1 MSDVRSNK
9 QIEIIRLLDRFYGI
23 FLLVCL
29 VFLTIGVPL
38 VFQRKATS
46 AVLILGLAVTV
57 FAAWRL
63 SRLGSPERSL
73 ILFSSTIWIVLVG
86 LIFSGLPP
94 VTAAITLA
102 FTVMLSVVV
111 SLKAGLMFGLSYFVG
126 WLIYVV
132 LQAQHLAP
140 QPYFSGSPL
149 TAWFIGV
156 VGIWLVLLPISKL
169 IQSLRRSA
177 SLHHAAIESAT
188 DGILVVSVAG
198 TVETYNQRF
207 ITLWQVTN
215 QLLETA
221 DDDVLSAH
229 LSCQFED
236 SISFQ
241 NRMKNI
247 YSEPEKDSF
256 DTLHLSDG
264 RTLERYSRPQVL
276 DQKIVGRVWS
286 FRDVT
291 ARAQYEKT
299 LAEGEERF
307 REIFNAVT
315 DGIFIHDAITGAL
328 IDVNDGACSMYE
340 YTRAEIQSLDPAEL
354 NIGIAPYSA
363 NEVAAKMALAV
374 TVGPQTFDWLAKPKG
389 GRHFWVSITLRAAKI
404 GECRRVLAVVR
415 DISARKKI
423 EEDLAQNQQR
433 LEAQNDLR
441 EESEKSLRNALEAA
455 SMWTW
460 RWNLESRTTT
470 WGEDPQA
477 LIGSRPADGYPDFRD
492 LVVQQDREAFLKT
505 GREAI
510 LLKGEYSIQFRIQ
523 RTDGEVRW
531 IFAHGRVSL
540 DDDQNPVAIIG
551 VAQDITVPKRAEVAV
566 QRASQYARSLIE
578 ASLDP
583 LVTISAD
590 GKITDVNTATEQV
603 TGLTRIQL
611 IGSDFASYFTDPDKA
626 REGYGLA
633 FSMGSVTDFPLSLR
647 HMNGEV
653 TEVLYNANVYRD
665 AEGQVVGVF
674 AAARDISDL
683 VRATKAAQA
692 ANIAKSHFLATMSHE
707 IRTPMNGI
715 LGMAQML
722 LINSQQGSQQQ
733 DFARTILNSGQ
744 ALMTLLND
752 ILDLS
757 KIEAGKFN
765 LESVVVLPDQ
775 VLRETQT
782 LFREAASAKSLGLE
796 SLWSGPNERY
806 LSDSHR
812 LRQMISNFVGNAIK
826 FTAKGNIRIEAC
838 EIQRTDDIALLEFSV
853 TDSGVGI
860 AADKMDLLFQPF
872 SQADSSTTRQYG
884 GTGLG
889 LSIVR
894 NLAKAMGGDVGVE
907 STVGRG
913 SRFWFRIHAKV
924 ASAEHDARMIERID
938 QTASHLTDDMLQPT
952 GHVLVVEDNPV
963 NCMVMRAMLSKFKV
977 TLSIVSDGQ
986 QAVEFVKG
994 NITPDLILMDLHMP
1008 VMDGYTATKQIR
1020 KQPANTG

>member
-1 MSDVRSNK
+1 
-9 QIEIIRLLDRFYGI
+9 
-23 FLLVCL
+23 
-29 VFLTIGVPL
+29 
-38 VFQRKATS
+38 
-46 AVLILGLAVTV
+46 
-57 FAAWRL
+57 
-63 SRLGSPERSL
+63 
-73 ILFSSTIWIVLVG
+73 
-86 LIFSGLPP
+86 
-94 VTAAITLA
+94 
-102 FTVMLSVVV
+102 
-111 SLKAGLMFGLSYFVG
+111 
-126 WLIYVV
+126 
-132 LQAQHLAP
+132 
-140 QPYFSGSPL
+140 
-149 TAWFIGV
+149 
-156 VGIWLVLLPISKL
+156 
-169 IQSLRRSA
+169 
-177 SLHHAAIESAT
+177 
-188 DGILVVSVAG
+188 
-198 TVETYNQRF
+198 
-207 ITLWQVTN
+207 
-215 QLLETA
+215 
-221 DDDVLSAH
+221 
-229 LSCQFED
+229 
-236 SISFQ
+236 
-241 NRMKNI
+241 
-247 YSEPEKDSF
+247 
-256 DTLHLSDG
+256 
-264 RTLERYSRPQVL
+264 
-276 DQKIVGRVWS
+276 
-286 FRDVT
+286 
-291 ARAQYEKT
+291 
-299 LAEGEERF
+299 
-307 REIFNAVT
+307 
-315 DGIFIHDAITGAL
+315 
-328 IDVNDGACSMYE
+328 
-340 YTRAEIQSLDPAEL
+340 
-354 NIGIAPYSA
+354 
-363 NEVAAKMALAV
+363 
-374 TVGPQTFDWLAKPKG
+374 
-389 GRHFWVSITLRAAKI
+389 
-404 GECRRVLAVVR
+404 
-415 DISARKKI
+415 
-423 EEDLAQNQQR
+423 
-433 LEAQNDLR
+433 
-441 EESEKSLRNALEAA
+441 
-455 SMWTW
+455 
-460 RWNLESRTTT
+460 
-470 WGEDPQA
+470 
-477 LIGSRPADGYPDFRD
+477 
-492 LVVQQDREAFLKT
+492 
-505 GREAI
+505 
-510 LLKGEYSIQFRIQ
+510 
-523 RTDGEVRW
+523 
-531 IFAHGRVSL
+531 
-540 DDDQNPVAIIG
+540 
-551 VAQDITVPKRAEVAV
+551 
-566 QRASQYARSLIE
+566 
-578 ASLDP
+578 
-583 LVTISAD
+583 
-590 GKITDVNTATEQV
+590 
-603 TGLTRIQL
+603 
-611 IGSDFASYFTDPDKA
+611 
-626 REGYGLA
+626 
-633 FSMGSVTDFPLSLR
+633 
-647 HMNGEV
+647 MNGEV